1 MRKPQKNLKN
11 RHFCFEKLL
20 FNIERGKKVVKK
32 QFAVNLFDEY
42 VTSKDSER
50 DCLIDAGGVK
60 MASFLRIKSANRFLS
75 AAGWAAVEFLQL
87 CCKIYY

>member
-11 RHFCFEKLL
+11 RHFCFEKVL
-20 FNIERGKKVVKK
+20 FYIEKGKKVVKK

-87 CCKIYY
+87 CCKTYN

>member
-11 RHFCFEKLL
+11 RHFCFEKVL
-20 FNIERGKKVVKK
+20 FNIEKGKKVVKK

>member
-11 RHFCFEKLL
+11 RHFCFEKVL
-20 FNIERGKKVVKK
+20 FNIEKGKKVVKK

-60 MASFLRIKSANRFLS
+60 MASFLRVKSANRFLS

>member
-11 RHFCFEKLL
+11 RHFCFEKVL
-20 FNIERGKKVVKK
+20 FNIEKGKKVVKK
-32 QFAVNLFDEY
+32 QFAVNLLDEN

-50 DCLIDAGGVK
+50 NCLNDIGGVK

-75 AAGWAAVEFLQL
+75 ATGWVAMEFLQL
-87 CCKIYY
+87 CCKTYY